1 MTSAYK
7 RSNAVRTD
15 SGGGGGVSRGK
26 PHGGTKE
33 CHLFSAGLSEKN
45 THLYL
50 SCQQSIGD
58 VDLTLKI
65 DRVYLKQNM
74 KENYR
79 GQELTAKNVA
89 KKIGK
94 ERPSRARKKARKA

>member
-1 MTSAYK
+1 M
-7 RSNAVRTD
+7 
-15 SGGGGGVSRGK
+15 
-26 PHGGTKE
+26 
-33 CHLFSAGLSEKN
+33 
-45 THLYL
+45 YL

-94 ERPSRARKKARKA
+94 ERPSRARKKARKAYVLNNVVNLESSQC